1 MTRRTSSSRTASAA
15 PTVLRIREPGDILG
29 LIPYLLGFHPAESL
43 VAAFV
48 RQRRVVVTARVDLA
62 ATADLEALIDQFELV
77 ADQVDTRA
85 IVLVGYSADE
95 SVRDVMRGLADVIPF
110 DLVDVLAVSGDRW
123 WSVCCDGDCC
133 PAEGQ
138 AYDIEAHPLA
148 VEAVMAG
155 ISATGTRDDIMAL
168 TAGPPAAERDRLTAA
183 AEECA
188 GKVDQLSRRRRRRRM
203 RQLVDRVLSADGPT
217 DAEAVEIAVLVRDI
231 GVRDEVWAMM
241 TRQDAEAYVALWR
254 RVVAISVWPYEPAP
268 LAMLGWAGWLDGN
281 GALLNCCIDR
291 LEQVAPDYGL
301 LELCKQISNN
311 AIPPRYLDQ
320 IADQLRIASGW

>member
-1 MTRRTSSSRTASAA
+1 MTG

-29 LIPYLLGFHPAESL
+29 LIPYLLGFHPTESL

-48 RQRRVVVTARVDLA
+48 RQRRVVVTARVDLG

-85 IVLVGYSADE
+85 LVLIGYGADE
-95 SVRDVMRGLADVIPF
+95 SVRDVMRGLADLIPF

-138 AYDIEAHPLA
+138 AYDIETHPLA
-148 VEAVMAG
+148 AEAVMAG
-155 ISATGTRDDIMAL
+155 ISASGTRDDIMAL

-183 AEECA
+183 AEACA
-188 GKVDQLSRRRRRRRM
+188 GRVDQLSQRRRRRRV

-217 DAEAVEIAVLVRDI
+217 EAEAVEIAVLVRDV

-254 RVVAISVWPYEPAP
+254 RVVTVSVWPYEPAP

-291 LEQVAPDYGL
+291 LEQVAPDYSL
-301 LELCKQISNN
+301 LELCRQISNN
-311 AIPPRYLDQ
+311 AIPPQYLDQ
-320 IADQLRIASGW
+320 IADQLRTASGW